1 MDYAIFKKME
11 DAEKMKHI
19 SEAGICIAERKYK
32 CFRIELYQVENYYTE
47 VYYYADLDTIQL
59 VWPFNHL
66 DDLEPYLQQIDIS
79 SLQLHLGFYNN

>member
-1 MDYAIFKKME
+1 MDYTFFKKIA
-11 DAEKMKHI
+11 DADKLKHI
-19 SEAGICIAERKYK
+19 SEAGVCIAERNYK

-59 VWPFNHL
+59 VWPFDHW

-79 SLQLHLGFYNN
+79 FLQLHLGFHNN